1 MQVYNLS
8 VDEKTHKPSATIEY
22 NVTDAN
28 NKAVIH
34 TVESTDTMGN
44 VGDQVTLQKTLSA
57 ANLQPGLY
65 KIEIKVND
73 NLSKQMVDPTAT
85 FAVE

>member
-1 MQVYNLS
+1 V
-8 VDEKTHKPSATIEY
+8 
-22 NVTDAN
+22 
-28 NKAVIH
+28 
-34 TVESTDTMGN
+34 
-44 VGDQVTLQKTLSA
+44 
-57 ANLQPGLY
+57 GLY

>member
-1 MQVYNLS
+1 
-8 VDEKTHKPSATIEY
+8 
-22 NVTDAN
+22 
-28 NKAVIH
+28 
-34 TVESTDTMGN
+34 
-44 VGDQVTLQKTLSA
+44 VTLEKTLSA

-73 NLSKQMVDPTAT
+73 NLSKQTVGPTAT

>member
-1 MQVYNLS
+1 
-8 VDEKTHKPSATIEY
+8 
-22 NVTDAN
+22 
-28 NKAVIH
+28 
-34 TVESTDTMGN
+34 MGN

>member
-1 MQVYNLS
+1 
-8 VDEKTHKPSATIEY
+8 
-22 NVTDAN
+22 
-28 NKAVIH
+28 
-34 TVESTDTMGN
+34 MGN

-73 NLSKQMVDPTAT
+73 KLSKQTVGPTAT

>member
-1 MQVYNLS
+1 
-8 VDEKTHKPSATIEY
+8 
-22 NVTDAN
+22 VTDAN

-44 VGDQVTLQKTLSA
+44 VGEQVTLQKTLSA
-57 ANLQPGLY
+57 KNLQPGLY
-65 KIEIKVND
+65 KIQIRVND
-73 NLSKQMVDPTAT
+73 NVSKQTVDPTAT

>member
-1 MQVYNLS
+1 
-8 VDEKTHKPSATIEY
+8 
-22 NVTDAN
+22 
-28 NKAVIH
+28 
-34 TVESTDTMGN
+34 MGN

-73 NLSKQMVDPTAT
+73 NLSKQTLDPTAT

>member
-1 MQVYNLS
+1 
-8 VDEKTHKPSATIEY
+8 
-22 NVTDAN
+22 
-28 NKAVIH
+28 
-34 TVESTDTMGN
+34 

>member
-1 MQVYNLS
+1 
-8 VDEKTHKPSATIEY
+8 
-22 NVTDAN
+22 
-28 NKAVIH
+28 
-34 TVESTDTMGN
+34 MGN

-73 NLSKQMVDPTAT
+73 NVSKQTVGPTAT

>member
-8 VDEKTHKPSATIEY
+8 VDEKTHKPSATFEY
-22 NVTDAN
+22 NVVDAN
-28 NKAVIH
+28 NKPIIH
-34 TVESTDTMGN
+34 TVDSTDTMGN

-73 NLSKQMVDPTAT
+73 KLSKQTVDPTAT

>member
-1 MQVYNLS
+1 M
-8 VDEKTHKPSATIEY
+8 DEKTHKPSATIEY
-22 NVTDAN
+22 NVTDSN

-34 TVESTDTMGN
+34 TIESTDTMGN

-57 ANLQPGLY
+57 ANLQPGMY

-73 NLSKQMVDPTAT
+73 KLSKQSVDPTAMFT
-85 FAVE
+85 VE